1 MFITGGLDMDYKAIG
16 ERIKQERNKM
26 GLTQFQL
33 AERVD
38 ISPQYEG
45 KIERG
50 EKRFSFETFL
60 NIAIALNT
68 TLDYLAFGHKDS
80 VKSPERLEMELLAN
94 KLSEGQISLLNDII
108 RAMLV
113 HKNRD

>member
-1 MFITGGLDMDYKAIG
+1 MDYKAIG

-33 AERVD
+33 AEKVD

-60 NIAIALNT
+60 NLSIALNR
-68 TLDYLAFGHKDS
+68 GC
-80 VKSPERLEMELLAN
+80 
-94 KLSEGQISLLNDII
+94 
-108 RAMLV
+108 
-113 HKNRD
+113 

>member
-1 MFITGGLDMDYKAIG
+1 MFIIGGEDMDYKAIG
-16 ERIKQERNKM
+16 LRIKQERNRL

-33 AERVD
+33 AEKVG

-50 EKRFSFETFL
+50 EKKFSFETIVNL
-60 NIAIALNT
+60 VTNLNT
-68 TLDYLAFGHKDS
+68 SLDYIAFGHLADTQS
-80 VKSPERLEMELLAN
+80 HERMEMSILAN
-94 KLSEGQISLLNDII
+94 KLPENQISLMNDII

-113 HKNRD
+113 HRNRS

>member
-1 MFITGGLDMDYKAIG
+1 MDYKAIG
-16 ERIKQERNKM
+16 QRIKQERIKM

-33 AERVD
+33 AEKVD

-50 EKRFSFETFL
+50 EKQFSFET
-60 NIAIALNT
+60 IAKLSIALNT
-68 TLDYLAFGHKDS
+68 SLDYLVFGHKNS
-80 VKSPERLEMELLAN
+80 SQSPERMELELLVN
-94 KLSEGQISLLNDII
+94 KLSEAQVSLLNDII

-113 HKNRD
+113 HKNRM

>member
-1 MFITGGLDMDYKAIG
+1 MDYKAIG
-16 ERIKQERNKM
+16 LRIKNERNKM

-33 AERVD
+33 AEKLE

-50 EKRFSFETFL
+50 EKRFSFET
-60 NIAIALNT
+60 IAKISVVLNT
-68 TLDYLAFGHKDS
+68 SFDYLVFGHDDS
-80 VKSPERLEMELLAN
+80 IKSQEKLETQLLVNRLPEA
-94 KLSEGQISLLNDII
+94 QISLLNDII

-113 HKNRD
+113 HNNR